1 MCFWG
6 GTLVRTLTCLRDFV
20 GTQNSRDCGCSR
32 CFTTVNIPAVSIHVT
47 YTPISQGFPVSQRQ
61 ISFSY
66 RFNCTKHGQYFL
78 TVYSLIRG
86 IFFIYMYIYIHEFYK
101 ISGLQPYLLQ
111 RKLPTLLNIWNH
123 LQGKYKWLTCCPFF
137 KTLSCTCSHSQ
148 IQPDNLS
155 GQQRVVVI
163 LDCTLLHCSLIAITS
178 PISVFQNC

>member
-1 MCFWG
+1 MDPWDPLWQPLLPKLENSTASLDVMCFWG

-78 TVYSLIRG
+78 TVYSLTEG
-86 IFFIYMYIYIHEFYK
+86 IFSYIYTWVSQNLWFTTL
-101 ISGLQPYLLQ
+101 SFTNLLSLLQ
-111 RKLPTLLNIWNH
+111 NIILHMLPFSNTTR
-123 LQGKYKWLTCCPFF
+123 QFKWATE
-137 KTLSCTCSHSQ
+137 S
-148 IQPDNLS
+148 S
-155 GQQRVVVI
+155 GHPG
-163 LDCTLLHCSLIAITS
+163 LYITAL
-178 PISVFQNC
+178 

>member
-1 MCFWG
+1 M
-6 GTLVRTLTCLRDFV
+6 VRTLTCLRDFV

-32 CFTTVNIPAVSIHVT
+32 CFTTANIPAVSIHVT

-78 TVYSLIRG
+78 TVYSLTEG
-86 IFFIYMYIYIHEFYK
+86 IFSYIYIYVYIHEFHK

-111 RKLPTLLNIWNH
+111 
-123 LQGKYKWLTCCPFF
+123 TCCPFF

>member
-1 MCFWG
+1 
-6 GTLVRTLTCLRDFV
+6 
-20 GTQNSRDCGCSR
+20 
-32 CFTTVNIPAVSIHVT
+32 
-47 YTPISQGFPVSQRQ
+47 
-61 ISFSY
+61 
-66 RFNCTKHGQYFL
+66 
-78 TVYSLIRG
+78 
-86 IFFIYMYIYIHEFYK
+86 MYVYIHEFHK

-111 RKLPTLLNIWNH
+111 RKLPTLLNIRNH